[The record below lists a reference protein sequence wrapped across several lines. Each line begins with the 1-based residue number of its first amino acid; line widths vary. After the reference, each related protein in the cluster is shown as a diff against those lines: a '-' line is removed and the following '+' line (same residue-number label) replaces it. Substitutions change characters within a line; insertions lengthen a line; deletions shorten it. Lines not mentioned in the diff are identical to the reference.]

1 VAQKILVVDDDRDL
15 VEMVNF
21 ALRRA
26 GYDVLR
32 AGDGPTALRMVE
44 EQEPD
49 LAVLDVNI
57 GAWNG
62 FDILREIRKRSQIP
76 VIMLTGRDAE
86 EDKVR
91 GLQLGA
97 DDYVV
102 KPFSYRE
109 LVARIEAHIRRH
121 RQTAPQQALPQ
132 TEFQVGPLHLDTST
146 HEATKQGEP
155 IKLTATEFR
164 LLHCLM
170 EQAGRVVPT
179 RTILREVW
187 GYDDPSGAD
196 LVRVTAYR
204 LRQKI
209 EDDPATPVL
218 LHTVSG
224 VGLMVKVPDPE

>member
-1 VAQKILVVDDDRDL
+1 MAQKILIVDDDRDL

-21 ALRRA
+21 ALHRA
-26 GYDVLR
+26 GYEVLR
-32 AGDGPTALRMVE
+32 ATDGPSALRIIE
-44 EQEPD
+44 EQTPD

-62 FDILREIRKRSQIP
+62 FDILRELRKRSQIP
-76 VIMLTGRDAE
+76 VIMLTGRNDE
-86 EDKVR
+86 DDKVK

-97 DDYVV
+97 DDYVT

-121 RQTAPQQALPQ
+121 RQAAPGDTQRP
-132 TEFQVGPLHLDTST
+132 TEFQVGPVRLNVST
-146 HEATKQGEP
+146 HDVTREGQAVR
-155 IKLTATEFR
+155 LTATEFR
-164 LLHCLM
+164 LLQCLM
-170 EQAGRVVPT
+170 ERAGSVVPT
-179 RTILREVW
+179 RTILKEVW

-209 EDDPATPVL
+209 EADPAAPAL

-224 VGLMVKVPDPE
+224 VGLMIRAGE